1 MGCRHR
7 PYKPALTDKLLLRY
21 NVANGWGDLMAVLPM
36 VDYTNPVLRQK
47 AKRVSNIDGA
57 IAQLIDDM
65 VETMHE
71 VEGVGLAAPQ
81 VGVPLRIAVIELPDE
96 ETIVLV
102 NPKIVKRSGERQIE
116 EGCLSIPGYRGEIQ
130 RSEKVTVKGLDR
142 FGREIRIK
150 GEGLLAQALEHELD
164 HLDGTLYIDHLESI
178 EKLTPVT
185 GDVET
190 REI

>member
-1 MGCRHR
+1 
-7 PYKPALTDKLLLRY
+7 
-21 NVANGWGDLMAVLPM
+21 MAIFPM
-36 VDYTNPVLRQK
+36 VDYNNPVLRQK
-47 AKRVSNIDGA
+47 AKRVSGIDGA

-65 VETMHE
+65 VETMRE
-71 VEGVGLAAPQ
+71 VGGVGLAAPQ
-81 VGVPLRIAVIELPDE
+81 IGVPLRIAVIELPDE
-96 ETIVLV
+96 EIIVLV

-178 EKLTPVT
+178 DKLTPVT
-185 GDVET
+185 ADVET

>member
-1 MGCRHR
+1 
-7 PYKPALTDKLLLRY
+7 
-21 NVANGWGDLMAVLPM
+21 MAILPM
-36 VDYTNPVLRQK
+36 IDYNNPVLRQK
-47 AKRVSNIDGA
+47 AKRVSNIDKA
-57 IAQLIDDM
+57 IVQLIDDM

-96 ETIVLV
+96 EIIVLV

-178 EKLTPVT
+178 DKLTPVT
-185 GDVET
+185 VDVET